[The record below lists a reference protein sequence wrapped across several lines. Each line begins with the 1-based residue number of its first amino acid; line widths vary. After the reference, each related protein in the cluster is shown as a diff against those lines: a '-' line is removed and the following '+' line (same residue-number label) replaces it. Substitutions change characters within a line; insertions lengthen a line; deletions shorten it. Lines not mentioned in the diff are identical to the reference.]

1 MSTKLD
7 AMLSEVSSL
16 VASATAV
23 SAKKKPQHAVEKDS
37 KGKFRIRSMKDG
49 KLWPQ
54 TYDTKEKANKG
65 LAAYHLRK
73 KGVPPKKTKAS
84 ALPTAQEIFD
94 RYLSDNA
101 TDKKGKRYVFEEVD
115 GERQPEHFK
124 LLETVAGAYGLS
136 LEEDEELA
144 AELDAIV
151 QKAGDL
157 WLASVTSG
165 DVSGSAKKPV
175 NALASDACP
184 ECGADYEG
192 ETCDH
197 CGCGTSASVVSA
209 KLPKLHDDEQH
220 ALVQL
225 VGDPADWRGYVRDT
239 KWVLNNADQA
249 FFDKYTR
256 NGYKFFIL
264 IDKTAERRSPRSRI
278 AFLVHPDG
286 RVSAFDTNDRAITDG
301 SVDEFIDMVRSKNAT
316 MASAKKVKAA
326 EPSMSYDPRDKM
338 YLRKLKKIVDR
349 GYMEAEEV
357 GGAVFEALHKAKVS
371 NRMAGAIA
379 QKVQEALFDAEEDV
393 IDVSAKAK
401 LAAKAK
407 LEAARRK

>member
-1 MSTKLD
+1 MLDEAMS
-7 AMLSEVSSL
+7 
-16 VASATAV
+16 ASA
-23 SAKKKPQHAVEKDS
+23 E
-37 KGKFRIRSMKDG
+37 
-49 KLWPQ
+49 
-54 TYDTKEKANKG
+54 
-65 LAAYHLRK
+65 
-73 KGVPPKKTKAS
+73 
-84 ALPTAQEIFD
+84 
-94 RYLSDNA
+94 
-101 TDKKGKRYVFEEVD
+101 
-115 GERQPEHFK
+115 
-124 LLETVAGAYGLS
+124 
-136 LEEDEELA
+136 
-144 AELDAIV
+144 
-151 QKAGDL
+151 
-157 WLASVTSG
+157 
-165 DVSGSAKKPV
+165 
-175 NALASDACP
+175 CP

-286 RVSAFDTNDRAITDG
+286 RVSAFDTSDRAITDG

-316 MASAKKVKAA
+316 MASAKMVKAA